1 MSKIIIRIKRSQP
14 PTKEQFQSMHMQYYK
29 TIVLGHTAVASNK
42 RNEETN
48 ISKKG
53 IIRKTNEIKGKHK

>member
-1 MSKIIIRIKRSQP
+1 MSRIIIRIKRSQP

-29 TIVLGHTAVASNK
+29 TVVLGHTAMASNK

-48 ISKKG
+48 NSIEEINGKAN
-53 IIRKTNEIKGKHK
+53 KTRGKHR

>member
-42 RNEETN
+42 RNEGTS
-48 ISKKG
+48 ISIEG
-53 IIRKTNEIKGKHK
+53 INDNNNRIKGKNK

>member
-29 TIVLGHTAVASNK
+29 TIVLGHTAMASKN

-48 ISKKG
+48 ISIEG
-53 IIRKTNEIKGKHK
+53 INENNNRIKGKHK

>member
-29 TIVLGHTAVASNK
+29 TIVLGHTALVSNK
-42 RNEETN
+42 RNEEAN
-48 ISKKG
+48 ISKEG
-53 IIRKTNEIKGKHK
+53 INGKTNEIKGKHK